1 MMALKRVERPV
12 LVSSAGGLPLIQI
25 SPSEGLK
32 VIRSYYGGEG
42 PSREKMRRYL
52 EMMMYDPAL
61 VTDELSARIDER
73 YEASM
78 QPDFITQAPEGHAW
92 SQAAPEPRWK
102 DLDRIKTPTLVI
114 WGRDNVS
121 LDMITRSSC

>member
-1 MMALKRVERPV
+1 MMALKRPERVERLV
-12 LVSSAGGLPLIQI
+12 LVGSAGGLPLFQT

-42 PSREKMRRYL
+42 PSREEMRRYL

-61 VTDELSARIDER
+61 VTDELIDER

-78 QPDFITQAPEGHAW
+78 QPDFMTQAPEGHAW
-92 SQAAPEPRWK
+92 SQAAPEPLWK